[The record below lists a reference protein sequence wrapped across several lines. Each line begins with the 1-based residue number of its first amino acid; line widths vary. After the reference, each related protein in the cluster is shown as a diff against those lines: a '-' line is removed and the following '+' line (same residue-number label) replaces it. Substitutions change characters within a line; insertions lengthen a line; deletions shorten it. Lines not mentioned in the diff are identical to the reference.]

1 MLTLFTAL
9 LGAKTSLLE
18 MGVQANQ
25 RYWQHLTSSNLE
37 QLLQR
42 DVAIEAKDQDGCTAL
57 IWACRET
64 KDPRVIELL
73 LAAGA
78 SPNEKAKN
86 GWTPLHWVATFSK
99 GTMGAA
105 ITKTLLDHGADPMV
119 QASGM
124 TPLEWARRNDNPAVE
139 AMLNPATARAAAAS
153 LDLDKAMKGPLSGL
167 RADKVKAALNAAR
180 KAGVGEASLERAR
193 KALQLVV
200 GLDNPVL
207 RVLEAL
213 GMTEELAPLLLAH
226 DLLHV
231 ETIAHIDVT
240 LLMSTLGVSLGKA
253 ARLHRAAIESAAG
266 PAYAARQEL

>member
-1 MLTLFTAL
+1 M
-9 LGAKTSLLE
+9 
-18 MGVQANQ
+18 
-25 RYWQHLTSSNLE
+25 
-37 QLLQR
+37 
-42 DVAIEAKDQDGCTAL
+42 AIEAKDQDGCTAL

-167 RADKVKAALNAAR
+167 RADKVRLTASPLPSRRSLCRLWSRANVCLRRQVKAALNAAR
-180 KAGVGEASLERAR
+180 KAGVGEASLQRAR
-193 KALQLVV
+193 KALQLVE

-266 PAYAARQEL
+266 PAYASRQEL

>member
-1 MLTLFTAL
+1 M
-9 LGAKTSLLE
+9 S
-18 MGVQANQ
+18 
-25 RYWQHLTSSNLE
+25 
-37 QLLQR
+37 
-42 DVAIEAKDQDGCTAL
+42 IEAKDQDGCTAL

-78 SPNEKAKN
+78 SPHEKAKN

-153 LDLDKAMKGPLSGL
+153 LDLDKATKGPLSGL
-167 RADKVKAALNAAR
+167 RVDKVRLTATPLSIRRSLPPLARARVCLRRQVKAALNAAR
-180 KAGVGEASLERAR
+180 KAGVGEASLESAR
-193 KALQLVV
+193 TALQLVQ

-207 RVLEAL
+207 RVLEGL
-213 GMTEELAPLLLAH
+213 GMMEELAPLLLAH

-266 PAYAARQEL
+266 PAHASRQEL

>member
-1 MLTLFTAL
+1 M
-9 LGAKTSLLE
+9 
-18 MGVQANQ
+18 
-25 RYWQHLTSSNLE
+25 
-37 QLLQR
+37 
-42 DVAIEAKDQDGCTAL
+42 AIEAKDQDGCTAL

-153 LDLDKAMKGPLSGL
+153 LELDKAMKGPLSGL
-167 RADKVKAALNAAR
+167 RADKVRLT
-180 KAGVGEASLERAR
+180 AS
-193 KALQLVV
+193 
-200 GLDNPVL
+200 
-207 RVLEAL
+207 
-213 GMTEELAPLLLAH
+213 PLPSRRSLCK
-226 DLLHV
+226 HV
-231 ETIAHIDVT
+231 P
-240 LLMSTLGVSLGKA
+240 
-253 ARLHRAAIESAAG
+253 SAAG
-266 PAYAARQEL
+266 ESGSERGQEGGRGRGIARARA